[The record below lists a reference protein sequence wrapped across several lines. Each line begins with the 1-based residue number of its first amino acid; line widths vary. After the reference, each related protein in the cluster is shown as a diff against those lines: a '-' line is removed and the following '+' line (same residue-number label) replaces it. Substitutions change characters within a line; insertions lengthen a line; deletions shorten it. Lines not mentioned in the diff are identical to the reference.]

1 MTVQKASPRLEMLA
15 QDVLLQRKTLDEAMS
30 EIPLLQEQK
39 QLLGIINQ
47 RYHRYRG
54 SALMGKMGKSYLSE
68 LLFDAI
74 SHNPRLLKAHPAK
87 ASGVVSKAKAEPVG
101 TVKTWKDGKKYRKTS
116 DGWKPMTATAEKKA
130 AESKDGNFGKQSG
143 IKQGKEMVE
152 RLSRRMKGEAL
163 EKRLNDMSEKASDR
177 ANDLE
182 KKGDSHM
189 ASHFEAVSEHLAGH
203 SLKLHKKR
211 VSKGGSVK
219 FSSFQEMGAFLQ
231 ATMLSRADRIIAKST
246 TIEKA
251 KYISKKKV
259 KGKWVYKYAEDA
271 KGRSK
276 KKPDAEE
283 MNKIAGSGPSEVA
296 TEHLT
301 RKPSWEEAQRNS
313 IDSKKVPKNLPV
325 VDAAN
330 MFSTDD
336 LAGPAANYGPV
347 RASAS
352 DFSPEFVREMRLSP
366 TKNSQ
371 FIMNVT
377 AGPNKGKYVVSTEGY
392 NYPRYMA
399 MIKGRKGKEVV
410 KGSKP
415 PSGYRP
421 MKHSKHGGYVSADGK
436 KSWYPSKDH
445 AKKDMKHHSD
455 QMDDHQI
462 ASMSA
467 HQDGSKSRTDLHA
480 RRAMHHDD
488 MHDLA
493 ANFHD
498 TSKKKLEQFE
508 TAAPSAADK
517 RAVAEHQRR
526 GSKGPSVHSDY
537 EELKGMSLTALQG
550 VFRREGLE
558 GPKPTDAESA
568 IDEIMADRHGEDWLA
583 EVMAGPRDSKRALDP
598 TDDPTHEEQ
607 AKYHDKEVQ
616 NIKRRLRS
624 AEHSLGGGKIPKQY
638 SGVGSEKSNALRRE
652 LESHRVARDAHLA
665 GRDPTKEEIDQAHK
679 DLLKGG
685 LGKIAE
691 AMAGPMAKS
700 VFGKMGLM
708 IQRRMIVKSMK
719 DPSEYRP
726 TKNSEH
732 GGWVLKAG
740 GEGSRGGVVIGH
752 DSRGNPIY
760 ESSSKK
766 TPKGKSSVGVGED
779 RKYHHPKWKEGGSGK
794 SYYQMSRSDFQGE
807 KYVGAGRGDWDV
819 TFYHGGREHGHVG
832 GFKDRAHAKAA
843 IAHHIEQT
851 KDKPSPKYQGRG
863 KWDGDGHS
871 LYDYKRKKD

>member
-74 SHNPRLLKAHPAK
+74 SDNPRLLKAHPAK
-87 ASGVVSKAKAEPVG
+87 ANGVVSKAKAEPVG

-283 MNKIAGSGPSEVA
+283 MNKIGGSGPSEVA

-313 IDSKKVPKNLPV
+313 IDSKDVPKNLPV
-325 VDAAN
+325 VNAAN

-347 RASAS
+347 RASGS
-352 DFSPEFVREMRLSP
+352 DFSPEFVREMQLSP
-366 TKNSQ
+366 TK
-371 FIMNVT
+371 
-377 AGPNKGKYVVSTEGY
+377 
-392 NYPRYMA
+392 
-399 MIKGRKGKEVV
+399 
-410 KGSKP
+410 
-415 PSGYRP
+415 
-421 MKHSKHGGYVSADGK
+421 
-436 KSWYPSKDH
+436 
-445 AKKDMKHHSD
+445 
-455 QMDDHQI
+455 
-462 ASMSA
+462 
-467 HQDGSKSRTDLHA
+467 
-480 RRAMHHDD
+480 
-488 MHDLA
+488 
-493 ANFHD
+493 
-498 TSKKKLEQFE
+498 
-508 TAAPSAADK
+508 
-517 RAVAEHQRR
+517 
-526 GSKGPSVHSDY
+526 
-537 EELKGMSLTALQG
+537 
-550 VFRREGLE
+550 
-558 GPKPTDAESA
+558 
-568 IDEIMADRHGEDWLA
+568 
-583 EVMAGPRDSKRALDP
+583 
-598 TDDPTHEEQ
+598 
-607 AKYHDKEVQ
+607 
-616 NIKRRLRS
+616 
-624 AEHSLGGGKIPKQY
+624 
-638 SGVGSEKSNALRRE
+638 
-652 LESHRVARDAHLA
+652 
-665 GRDPTKEEIDQAHK
+665 
-679 DLLKGG
+679 
-685 LGKIAE
+685 
-691 AMAGPMAKS
+691 
-700 VFGKMGLM
+700 
-708 IQRRMIVKSMK
+708 
-719 DPSEYRP
+719 
-726 TKNSEH
+726 
-732 GGWVLKAG
+732 
-740 GEGSRGGVVIGH
+740 
-752 DSRGNPIY
+752 
-760 ESSSKK
+760 
-766 TPKGKSSVGVGED
+766 
-779 RKYHHPKWKEGGSGK
+779 
-794 SYYQMSRSDFQGE
+794 
-807 KYVGAGRGDWDV
+807 
-819 TFYHGGREHGHVG
+819 
-832 GFKDRAHAKAA
+832 
-843 IAHHIEQT
+843 
-851 KDKPSPKYQGRG
+851 
-863 KWDGDGHS
+863 
-871 LYDYKRKKD
+871 